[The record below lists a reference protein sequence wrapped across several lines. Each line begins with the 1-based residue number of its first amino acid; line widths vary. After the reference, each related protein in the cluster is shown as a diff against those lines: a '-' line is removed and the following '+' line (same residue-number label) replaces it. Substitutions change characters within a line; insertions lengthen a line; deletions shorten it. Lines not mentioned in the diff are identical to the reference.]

1 MKITLLGDSIRL
13 IGYGKEV
20 ERLLGEDFEVF
31 QPKDNCRFAKY
42 TLRGLYDWKK
52 DMEGSEIVHFNV
64 GLWDTC
70 DIFGDGAFTE
80 KDEYINNVVRIAKI
94 LKERYKKVIFAT
106 TTPANEKN
114 PHHDNKR
121 IAEYNLAAREAL
133 LPLGVQINDL
143 FALVSQDIERYICDD
158 LIHLSEDGIA
168 LCAKAVVDAI
178 KKAAAE

>member
-13 IGYGKEV
+13 LGYGKEV

-42 TLRGLYDWKK
+42 TLRGLYDWRK
-52 DMEGSEIVHFNV
+52 DMEGSKIVHFNV

-80 KDEYINNVVRIAKI
+80 KDEYVNNVVRIAKI
-94 LKERYKKVIFAT
+94 LKERYGKVIFST

-114 PHHDNKR
+114 PHHNNKR
-121 IAEYNLAAREAL
+121 IAEYNLAVTEAL
-133 LPLGVQINDL
+133 TELDVQINDL
-143 FALVSQDIERYICDD
+143 FALVSQDIERYICED
-158 LIHLSEDGIA
+158 LIHLSEAGIEV
-168 LCAKAVVDAI
+168 CAKSVADAI
-178 KKAAAE
+178 RKAAKA